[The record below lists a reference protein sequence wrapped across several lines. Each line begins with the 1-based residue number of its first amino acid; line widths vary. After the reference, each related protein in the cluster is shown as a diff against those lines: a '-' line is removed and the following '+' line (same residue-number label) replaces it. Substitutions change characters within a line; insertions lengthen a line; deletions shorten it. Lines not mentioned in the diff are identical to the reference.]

1 LFALGVILFILKA
14 GYQPFKVANVMDE
27 HYKLLAMN
35 RSDLFWAEHSK
46 YFTTGFFTEEFK
58 SLVTSLLQMDPCH
71 RLGIM
76 DIVAHPWIVNTA
88 MATEAEAR
96 EEFSRRALKSK

>member
-1 LFALGVILFILKA
+1 
-14 GYQPFKVANVMDE
+14 MDE
-27 HYKLLAMN
+27 HYKLLAKN

-46 YFTTGFFTEEFK
+46 YFTSGFFTEEFK

-76 DIVAHPWIVNTA
+76 DIVAHPWIVNTS

-96 EEFSRRALKSK
+96 EEFARRALKSK